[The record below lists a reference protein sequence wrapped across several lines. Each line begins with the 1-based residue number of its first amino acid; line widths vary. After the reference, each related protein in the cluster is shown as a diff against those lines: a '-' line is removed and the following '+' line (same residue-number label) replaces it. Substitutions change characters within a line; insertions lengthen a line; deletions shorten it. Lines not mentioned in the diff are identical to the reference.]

1 MSKFKEGDIVV
12 LKTRTYEERNPRV
25 SRKLFGTLYEDTS
38 TNISF
43 IPPYMTVLKP
53 ATWVKDD
60 KESTPEKIKKKK
72 TLVKCMWYCNE
83 SNKYSERD
91 FLEETLEL
99 CEEPKEELITSTV
112 RSFLWVGAGLLT
124 AYLVKRKY
132 DYK

>member
-1 MSKFKEGDIVV
+1 MSKFKKGDIVV
-12 LKTRTYEERNPRV
+12 LKTRTYEEKNPRI
-25 SRKLFGTLYEDTS
+25 SRRLLGTLYEDTS

-43 IPPYMTVLKP
+43 IAPYMTVISSNKS
-53 ATWVKDD
+53 D
-60 KESTPEKIKKKK
+60 KSENEM
-72 TLVKCMWYCNE
+72 VKCMWYCNE

-99 CEEPKEELITSTV
+99 CEEPKGEIISSTV

-132 DYK
+132 DYR

>member
-1 MSKFKEGDIVV
+1 MTKFKEGDIVV

-43 IPPYMTVLKP
+43 IPPYMTVMKP
-53 ATWVKDD
+53 ATDIKEKD
-60 KESTPEKIKKKK
+60 KEDRRS
-72 TLVKCMWYCNE
+72 LVKCMWYCNE

-99 CEEPKEELITSTV
+99 CEEPKEELVSSTV
-112 RSFLWVGAGLLT
+112 KSFLWAGAGLLT
-124 AYLVKRKY
+124 AYLMKRKY